1 MLSFATRHGA
11 GSPKFNLKFLFT
23 PIHAAFAIMLCI
35 GYSPTYG
42 AYCLPNPYPKIF
54 FVETAFFLSLFV
66 MFRIMKRFDFFVA
79 WS

>member
-11 GSPKFNLKFLFT
+11 GTPKFNLRFLFT
-23 PIHAAFAIMLCI
+23 PIHATFAILLCL
-35 GYSPTYG
+35 GYSRKYG

-54 FVETAFFLSLFV
+54 FVQTTFFFSLYV
-66 MFRIMKRFDFFVA
+66 MFRIMKRYNYFVT